1 MNRRVDDMVYYLPLK
16 REKKEVLSSGN
27 LRILMDPLV
36 RMVMDIVVGERGTKN
51 LDGAKAA
58 SITKTC

>member
-1 MNRRVDDMVYYLPLK
+1 MNRRVDDMVYYLHLK

-36 RMVMDIVVGERGTKN
+36 RMVMDIVVGERGTMN